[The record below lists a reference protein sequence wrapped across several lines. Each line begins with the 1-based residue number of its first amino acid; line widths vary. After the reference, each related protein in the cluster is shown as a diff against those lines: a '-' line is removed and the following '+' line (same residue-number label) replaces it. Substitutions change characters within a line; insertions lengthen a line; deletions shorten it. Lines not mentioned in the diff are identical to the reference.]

1 VNPFREIE
9 RLNKEN
15 KELRKEVEKLRKENQ
30 QFKEIIQTLLSKVAS
45 LEERLSRYENP
56 KNSRNSSIPPSH
68 DLTRP
73 RRTNS
78 LREPSDKKP
87 GGQPGHEGTTLEM
100 VEKPDKTIEHIPQF
114 CTCCGRDLSRI
125 QAELVECRQEVVLP
139 VIQPIFIEHQ
149 AFQRTCTCG
158 NTVIADFPEGI
169 SPGISYGHNVES
181 LAAYMSVRQF
191 LPFRRMAE
199 LFQYVFNLPIS
210 EGALANAIKRVTEK
224 ALPAYEL
231 IRTRAENSRTNGG
244 DETGTKING
253 KKGWF
258 WTFQGALFTYI
269 IASYNRGVQTINDH
283 FPRGFA
289 FSVMVHDC
297 WKSYFNIPA
306 IAHQICLSHLLREFN
321 HVIECYKLQWGKDF
335 KQLLSEA
342 IAFKKTL
349 LPEDYNK
356 SLCQRTEFENR
367 LSVLLEQPIDKKYP
381 IAISL
386 QKRLIKYRGHVFT
399 FLYYQHV
406 PPDNNGS
413 ERAIRNVKIK
423 HKVSGFFK
431 SIDGAH
437 SFAVLRSVIDTSI
450 KNNVNPL
457 LALSQINTLSL

>member
-1 VNPFREIE
+1 MDPYPEIE
-9 RLNKEN
+9 RLNKIILDLT
-15 KELRKEVEKLRKENQ
+15 KTIAELR
-30 QFKEIIQTLLSKVAS
+30 
-45 LEERLSRYENP
+45 ERLDQYENP

-68 DLTRP
+68 DYSRP
-73 RRTNS
+73 QRTKS
-78 LREPSDKKP
+78 LREPSGKKP

-100 VEKPDKTIEHIPQF
+100 TEKPDQIIEHIPQY
-114 CTCCGRDLSRI
+114 CTCCGRDISHL

-139 VIQPIFIEHQ
+139 MIQPIFIEHQ
-149 AFQRTCTCG
+149 AFQRTCICG
-158 NTVIADFPEGI
+158 NTVIADFPDGV

-181 LAAYMSVRQF
+181 LAAYLSVRQF

-210 EGALANAIKRVTEK
+210 EGALANAIKRITEK

-231 IRTRAENSRTNGG
+231 IRNRAENSHTNGG

-258 WTFQGALFTYI
+258 WTIQGALFTYI

-283 FPRGFA
+283 FPKGFA
-289 FSVMVHDC
+289 FSVLVHDC
-297 WKSYFNIPA
+297 WKSYFKIA
-306 IAHQICLSHLLREFN
+306 SLAHQICLAHLLREFN

-335 KQLLSEA
+335 KQLLSET

-356 SLCQRTEFENR
+356 TLSQRTEFEAR
-367 LSVLLEQPIDKKYP
+367 LSALLLEPIDKKYP
-381 IAISL
+381 IALSL

-399 FLYYQHV
+399 FLYYHHV

-413 ERAIRNVKIK
+413 ERAIRNVKVK

-431 SIDGAH
+431 SFQGAH

-457 LALSQINTLSL
+457 LALSQINALYL